1 MNKEDSR
8 LHDDLPDPLH
18 NYYQVWRYLRLL
30 GYSCSKSQPKRDIEN
45 SKLLPIERG
54 GGFSKHS
61 VRQYAIECKLSR
73 QAFWGEIGG
82 VEPAS
87 PVENLDSDTRKDLRI
102 QLGFLADIFREEV
115 KSALARIDYSKAAR
129 LAELNQKKHL
139 KAPEVQAL
147 YGWSSRVLQ
156 EWRVA
161 GRGPR
166 YVKEGR
172 NVYYRHEDLQE
183 FASCYTVK
191 TFDRQ

>member
-1 MNKEDSR
+1 MNKEDSM

-18 NYYQVWRYLRLL
+18 NYHHVWRYLRLL
-30 GYSCSKSQPKRDIEN
+30 GYSCSKSQPKRDIES
-45 SKLLPIERG
+45 SKLLPRPRG
-54 GGFSKHS
+54 GGFSKES
-61 VRQYAIECKLSR
+61 VRRYAIECKLSR
-73 QAFWGEIGG
+73 QPFWGQIGG
-82 VEPAS
+82 VEPVA
-87 PVENLDSDTRKDLRI
+87 PVENLDNDKCQELSI
-102 QLGFLADIFREEV
+102 QLGFLAEVFREEV

-129 LAELNQKKHL
+129 LAELNQKRHL
-139 KAPEVQAL
+139 KAKEVQAL
-147 YGWSSRVLQ
+147 YGWSARVLQ
-156 EWRVA
+156 DWRVN